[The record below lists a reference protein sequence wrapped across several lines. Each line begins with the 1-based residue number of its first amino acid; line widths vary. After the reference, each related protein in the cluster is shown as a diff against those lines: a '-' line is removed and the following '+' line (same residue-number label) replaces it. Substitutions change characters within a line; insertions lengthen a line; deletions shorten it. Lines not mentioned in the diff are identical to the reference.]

1 MSLQLRNPRTSGS
14 PDGRDNDDRHT
25 NHPKRAERSELV
37 LSESVRSDGGAGSV
51 ADILHPVHFTNA
63 PILIV
68 DDQPDNILLIRTI
81 LRGGSFTNVVTTTD
95 PRDVE
100 SLLLTVQPHLLLLD
114 LNMPYLD
121 GFAVM
126 EQVQRLTPSDVY
138 LPILILTADGNS
150 ETKRRA
156 LSDGAADFL
165 AKPFDTI
172 EVRLRVTNL
181 LRTRALYDTVRQQNS
196 RLEQMVRDRTQAL
209 EESRLETLYSLALA
223 AEYRDDATGR
233 HTERVAELSA
243 AIGMELG
250 LSPEQIELLK
260 RAALLHDL
268 GKIGIPDNI
277 LLKPGRLTPDEFERM
292 KAHTTIGFEILAR
305 TRSTTL
311 RLARDIALT
320 HHESWDG
327 RGYPR
332 GMAGPD
338 IPLAGRI
345 VAVAD
350 EFDALIHERPYKPAW
365 QVVEALAEID
375 RKRGQ
380 QFDPGI
386 VDALWKVVTE
396 GSVQQAE

>member
-1 MSLQLRNPRTSGS
+1 MSSQSPTGRLQQPS
-14 PDGRDNDDRHT
+14 DGRESAHARD
-25 NHPKRAERSELV
+25 ELV
-37 LSESVRSDGGAGSV
+37 LSESVRAETSGGSA
-51 ADILHPVHFTNA
+51 AEILHPVHFTNA
-63 PILIV
+63 PILVV

-95 PRDVE
+95 PRDVVT
-100 SLLLTVQPHLLLLD
+100 LLSAVQPHLLLLD

-126 EQVQRLTPSDVY
+126 EQVQRATPADVY
-138 LPILILTADGNS
+138 LPILILTADPS
-150 ETKRRA
+150 PETKRRA
-156 LSDGAADFL
+156 LSSGAADFL
-165 AKPFDTI
+165 AKPFDTT

-196 RLEQMVRDRTQAL
+196 RLEQMVRDRTRAL

-223 AEYRDDATGR
+223 CEYRDDATGR
-233 HTERVAELSA
+233 HTERVADLSA
-243 AIGMELG
+243 AIGEEIG
-250 LSPEQIELLK
+250 LSPEQIDLLK

-268 GKIGIPDNI
+268 GKIGIPDTI
-277 LLKPGRLTPDEFERM
+277 LLKPGRLTADEFERM
-292 KAHTTIGFEILAR
+292 KAHTTIGFEILSR

-320 HHESWDG
+320 HHERWDG
-327 RGYPR
+327 HGYPR
-332 GMAGPD
+332 GVAGPE

-365 QVVEALAEID
+365 QVADALDEID

-386 VDALWKVVTE
+386 VDALRKVVSE
-396 GSVQQAE
+396 GIVLRDT

>member
-1 MSLQLRNPRTSGS
+1 MSLQSRNPRTSGS
-14 PDGRDNDDRHT
+14 PNARDDSDGHSS
-25 NHPKRAERSELV
+25 HPERAERSELV
-37 LSESVRSDGGAGSV
+37 LSESVRSDGGAPSA

-63 PILIV
+63 PILVV
-68 DDQPDNILLIRTI
+68 DDQRDNILLIRTI
-81 LRGGSFTNVVTTTD
+81 LRGGSFTNVVATTD

-100 SLLLTVQPHLLLLD
+100 GLLPTVQPHLLLLD

-126 EQVQRLTPSDVY
+126 EQVQRATPPDVY
-138 LPILILTADGNS
+138 LPILILTADGNP

-156 LSDGAADFL
+156 LSSGAADFL
-165 AKPFDTI
+165 AKPFDTT

-243 AIGMELG
+243 AIGVKLG

-268 GKIGIPDNI
+268 GKIGIPDHI
-277 LLKPGRLTPDEFERM
+277 LLKPGRLTPEEFERM

-365 QVVEALAEID
+365 RVVEALAEID

-386 VDALWKVVTE
+386 VDALRKVVTE
-396 GSVQQAE
+396 GNVQRTE